1 MAVYSSGVGAQGGI
15 FAHGCSDNYRTELKE
30 KQANEFQQQRFN
42 NEINNERQNKKLPTL
57 VTSRP
62 GELKYIYLK
71 SSCRQVAIREN
82 DGALAVNIDQET
94 GVKEDD
100 DGNIIDGQF
109 VDRSQTTPCSDDLLG
124 IGQSQRAILK
134 MRRKAEV
141 LQYKNS
147 NFNKKTRAQRYADAV
162 RNRTKGTGASG
173 QQNEDIGTNSN
184 PNGYTRVGNTLKIDC
199 TFNKTKY
206 VNSSRSGVP
215 GRKTLL
221 FLDRNVT
228 LREYL

>member
-1 MAVYSSGVGAQGGI
+1 MYSSGVENRDKTL
-15 FAHGCSDNYRTELKE
+15 CSETYTNKLEEIRL
-30 KQANEFQQQRFN
+30 ANLSRFN
-42 NEINNERQNKKLPTL
+42 MDKKKDRENLNKRKPTL

-62 GELKYIYLK
+62 GELQYIYLN
-71 SSCRQVAIREN
+71 SSCRQVAKRIS

-100 DGNIIDGQF
+100 NGNIIPGQF
-109 VDRSQTTPCSDDLLG
+109 VDRSNTTPCSSDLLG
-124 IGQSQRAILK
+124 IGQTKRDELR
-134 MRRKAEV
+134 MRRKANV
-141 LQYKNS
+141 LQYNNN
-147 NFNKKTRAQRYADAV
+147 NFNKKTKAQRYADAV
-162 RNRTKGTGASG
+162 RKRTKGTGASG
-173 QQNEDIGTNSN
+173 IQNENIGTNNN
-184 PNGYTRVGNTLKIDC
+184 PNGYIREGNTLKLDC